1 MTAEGAPLCQ
11 GISTRSWSASHE
23 QMRANDALWESLA
36 FDGIE
41 HDGNGGL
48 FENRLCP
55 SCSSLLMRP
64 ISLEAAAERCEQNRN
79 RQARSSQAT
88 QAAVCVAFLGLVGM
102 SVNSPSVNGWKTLLE
117 SSEPFATL
125 RENSPIRFFLSNAQ
139 SPDGNPTD
147 RTEASPPTPLGDGW
161 PTIPTEFGA
170 ALRQAREELMLTRA
184 EFSKLSG
191 VADSTIRNVE
201 TSRHRCT
208 RPIRIKLVRALA
220 THGYESALRL
230 ARPRP
235 GS

>member
-48 FENRLCP
+48 FEHRLCP
-55 SCSSLLMRP
+55 SCSSQLRRP
-64 ISLEAAAERCEQNRN
+64 ISLETAAKRCEQNRN
-79 RQARSSQAT
+79 RQARASQAT
-88 QAAVCVAFLGLVGM
+88 QAAVYVAFLGLVGM
-102 SVNSPSVNGWKTLLE
+102 SVNAPSVNGWKTLLE
-117 SSEPFATL
+117 SSAPFATL
-125 RENSPIRFFLSNAQ
+125 REDSPIRFFLSNVQ
-139 SPDGNPTD
+139 SHDGSATD
-147 RTEASPPTPLGDGW
+147 RTEASPSTPIGDGW
-161 PTIPTEFGA
+161 PTMSTEFGA

-201 TSRHRCT
+201 TTRHRCT

-230 ARPRP
+230 ARPR
-235 GS
+235 